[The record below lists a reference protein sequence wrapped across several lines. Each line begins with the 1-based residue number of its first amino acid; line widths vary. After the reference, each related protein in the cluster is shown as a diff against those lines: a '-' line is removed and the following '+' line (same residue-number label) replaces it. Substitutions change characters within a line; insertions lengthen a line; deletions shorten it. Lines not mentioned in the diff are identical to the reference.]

1 IQVNVWRANAGL
13 AVGGVGHHLV
23 FAGAPG
29 TGKTT
34 VARTYG
40 RLLKELGVLSTGQF
54 REVSRRDLVGQY
66 IGHTAEQTSVVFEQA
81 TGGVLFIDEAYTLSR
96 AAGSGVDF
104 GQEAIDTLVK
114 LMEDHRDEVVVIVA
128 GYTAEMVDFLAANPG
143 LASRFSKTI
152 EFEDYTPEELVD
164 IVRRMVADNDY
175 SLAREAD
182 PLVREFF
189 VRASNAPGFGNAR
202 DARRLFERTRQA
214 QAQRLRALARMPDV
228 EELRGLSTEDVRVA
242 IE

>member
-1 IQVNVWRANAGL
+1 
-13 AVGGVGHHLV
+13 
-23 FAGAPG
+23 
-29 TGKTT
+29 
-34 VARTYG
+34 
-40 RLLKELGVLSTGQF
+40 LGVLSTGQF
-54 REVSRRDLVGQY
+54 KEVSRRDLVGQY

-81 TGGVLFIDEAYTLSR
+81 TGGVLFVDEAYTLAR
-96 AAGSGVDF
+96 AGASGADF

-114 LMEDHRDEVVVIVA
+114 LMEDHREEVVVIVA
-128 GYTAEMVDFLAANPG
+128 GYTIEMVDFLAANPG

-152 EFEDYTPEELVD
+152 EFEDYTPQELVD

-175 SLAREAD
+175 SLAGEAD
-182 PLVREFF
+182 PLVRDFF
-189 VRASNAPGFGNAR
+189 VRAGGEPGFGNAR